1 MKNIVL
7 LGSTGSIGT
16 QTLDV
21 IEKNPG
27 LGRICALAA
36 RGSQLDLFAEQIRKY
51 RPSIAVVYEEEAYW
65 KLKQRLSDVPT
76 RLLWGMQGLLEA
88 VSMEEAELVVT
99 ALVGMIGLEPTVRA
113 IQCGKDIALANK
125 ETLVCAGELIMKLAR
140 QKRVAMLP
148 VDSEHGA
155 IFQCLD
161 QKPAAAVSSIILT
174 ASGGPFRGKKQE
186 DLRAITRE
194 EALRHPNW
202 VMGQKITI
210 DSATLFNKGLEMIEA
225 RWLFDKRPEQIQ
237 VVVHPQ
243 SIVHSMVEF
252 TDGSILAQMGTPDMR
267 LPIEAAI
274 AYPSRGGQV
283 APPLELIHC
292 PPLTF
297 EAVDEETFPA
307 VALARHAH
315 EARGTISSRSQRGK

>member
-113 IQCGKDIALANK
+113 L
-125 ETLVCAGELIMKLAR
+125 
-140 QKRVAMLP
+140 
-148 VDSEHGA
+148 S
-155 IFQCLD
+155 
-161 QKPAAAVSSIILT
+161 
-174 ASGGPFRGKKQE
+174 
-186 DLRAITRE
+186 
-194 EALRHPNW
+194 
-202 VMGQKITI
+202 
-210 DSATLFNKGLEMIEA
+210 
-225 RWLFDKRPEQIQ
+225 
-237 VVVHPQ
+237 
-243 SIVHSMVEF
+243 
-252 TDGSILAQMGTPDMR
+252 
-267 LPIEAAI
+267 
-274 AYPSRGGQV
+274 
-283 APPLELIHC
+283 LIH
-292 PPLTF
+292 
-297 EAVDEETFPA
+297 
-307 VALARHAH
+307 
-315 EARGTISSRSQRGK
+315 I